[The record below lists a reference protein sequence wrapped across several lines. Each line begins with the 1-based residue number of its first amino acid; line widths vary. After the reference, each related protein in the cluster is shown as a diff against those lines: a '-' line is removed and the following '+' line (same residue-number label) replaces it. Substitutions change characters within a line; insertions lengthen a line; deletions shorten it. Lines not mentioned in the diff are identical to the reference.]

1 MAGMCGKADCSGLG
15 RGDRRLPV
23 VRNQFTEPGDGVR
36 RYAREHIV
44 EPGKRLDAAPLAGSD
59 EASQYRRSLTTAIAA
74 EEGPVAAA
82 QRDSAVGPFGGA
94 VVDLQ
99 FTIFEKAR

>member
-1 MAGMCGKADCSGLG
+1 MAGMCGKADCLCLG
-15 RGDRRLPV
+15 RGNRRLP
-23 VRNQFTEPGDGVR
+23 RMWKQFAQPGDGVR

-59 EASQYRRSLTTAIAA
+59 EASQHRRRLTTAIAA
-74 EEGPVAAA
+74 EEGPVAAT
-82 QRDSAVGPFGGA
+82 QRDIAVGSFGGA

-99 FTIFEKAR
+99 LAVFEKAR